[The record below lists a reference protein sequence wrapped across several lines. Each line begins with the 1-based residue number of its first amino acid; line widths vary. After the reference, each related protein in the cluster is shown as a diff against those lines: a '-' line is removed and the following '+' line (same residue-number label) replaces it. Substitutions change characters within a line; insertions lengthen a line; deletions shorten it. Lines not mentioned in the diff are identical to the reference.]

1 MNMPM
6 TPISNLQ
13 ERVEQAVAEIGK
25 VVLGKAQQIRLA
37 LCCLFSGGHLPV
49 RQYDEHAW
57 TEVWMPGQGWL
68 RIDPTAA
75 VAPQRVQRGSNS
87 VLRLYGEPRLRA

>member
-25 VVLGKAQQIRLA
+25 VVLSKAQQIRLA

-49 RQYDEHAW
+49 RQYDAHAW
-57 TEVWMPGQGWL
+57 T
-68 RIDPTAA
+68 
-75 VAPQRVQRGSNS
+75 
-87 VLRLYGEPRLRA
+87 